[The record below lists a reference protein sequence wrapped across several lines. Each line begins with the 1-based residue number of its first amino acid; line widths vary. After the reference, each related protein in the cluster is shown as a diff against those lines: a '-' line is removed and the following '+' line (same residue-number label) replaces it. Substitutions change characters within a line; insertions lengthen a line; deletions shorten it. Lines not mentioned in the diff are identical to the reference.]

1 VSRLGKWA
9 WPTEPQSPGGAML
22 LANRTCAGNYASVGR
37 PEAALPF
44 PRIGIVRVAHSARD
58 GADVH
63 VAVIDVPHYWT

>member
-1 VSRLGKWA
+1 
-9 WPTEPQSPGGAML
+9 ML
-22 LANRTCAGNYASVGR
+22 LANRTCAGNYASAGR